1 MDIIPNLSLIFATP
15 NEILDPFNKL
25 VKGRWYKPESG
36 LFVLSKVIVMVEIR
50 DIIIK
55 VLESK
60 EAWMQTNIFLLP

>member
-15 NEILDPFNKL
+15 NEIFDPFNKL

-50 DIIIK
+50 DIII
-55 VLESK
+55 E
-60 EAWMQTNIFLLP
+60 